1 MTLRQRLKAGL
12 RWSIAEKI
20 GLTTISLI
28 QLMVVVRFISQAE
41 IGLMAMANTIL
52 AFVGILSEMG
62 FGNSVLYSQEDRQS
76 TIVALFWVYS
86 GMGVFLAI
94 VCFFSA
100 PFAVFL
106 FDEPRLEE
114 IFRWSALSI
123 GILGIGQLPSALLY
137 KDLAFREI
145 SISKVIA
152 STISFFFIATTAVK
166 GFGAYALVFGSLVN
180 TITSTTLV
188 CWFGRKKFSL
198 TKKANFRSLRGHL
211 RFGSFQVGESLVTSI
226 STQFDTFIIGRL
238 LGAEALGLYDIIKR
252 LLARPLLLIN
262 PIVTKVITPVLAVER
277 SSQKRM
283 KSLYLKQILFLCSTN
298 FPIYIGLA
306 FSAEEII
313 RFFLSDAF
321 LVSRGTTI
329 FMLFCIYFM
338 IYTIQNP
345 IGTLI
350 ISSGQVHRSFIYN
363 LGISIILPLILWKAA
378 QQNLDLVVSAMVGFQ
393 GIMIFVAQKVLLKPA
408 AGIRSKEVIFVILKP
423 LLISLLTF
431 GGISIVI
438 DFIGFG
444 WYSFIFNFFIGGIL
458 YLMIS
463 LKWNRDYVLECK
475 QIFIG

>member
-152 STISFFFIATTAVK
+152 STISFFIATTAVK

-188 CWFGRKKFSL
+188 CWFGRK
-198 TKKANFRSLRGHL
+198 NFH
-211 RFGSFQVGESLVTSI
+211 
-226 STQFDTFIIGRL
+226 
-238 LGAEALGLYDIIKR
+238 
-252 LLARPLLLIN
+252 
-262 PIVTKVITPVLAVER
+262 
-277 SSQKRM
+277 
-283 KSLYLKQILFLCSTN
+283 
-298 FPIYIGLA
+298 
-306 FSAEEII
+306 
-313 RFFLSDAF
+313 
-321 LVSRGTTI
+321 
-329 FMLFCIYFM
+329 
-338 IYTIQNP
+338 
-345 IGTLI
+345 
-350 ISSGQVHRSFIYN
+350 
-363 LGISIILPLILWKAA
+363 
-378 QQNLDLVVSAMVGFQ
+378 
-393 GIMIFVAQKVLLKPA
+393 
-408 AGIRSKEVIFVILKP
+408 
-423 LLISLLTF
+423 
-431 GGISIVI
+431 
-438 DFIGFG
+438 
-444 WYSFIFNFFIGGIL
+444 
-458 YLMIS
+458 
-463 LKWNRDYVLECK
+463 
-475 QIFIG
+475 